1 MQFIVDGKMY
11 ESKLNFYSLD
21 YANTRAKD
29 EKANDL
35 VSIYNN
41 ILIYNSFDGL
51 IEGLES
57 IFSPKKNGGLT
68 RNDILKGLEQLEDN
82 NTSIDELI
90 EDVLKEMEESGF
102 FVKTLKKAN
111 RMMKLTMDDMTK
123 KKLDSVE
130 KAEMAQFQF
139 VLERA
144 NERGLI

>member
-1 MQFIVDGKMY
+1 MQFIVNGKMN

-29 EKANDL
+29 EKADDL

-41 ILIYNSFDGL
+41 ILIYNSFDAL
-51 IEGLES
+51 IQALET
-57 IFSPKKNGGLT
+57 IFSPKQNGGLT
-68 RNDILKGLEQLEDN
+68 RNDILLGLEQLEDN
-82 NTSIDELI
+82 DTDIETLI

-111 RMMKLTMDDMTK
+111 RMMKITMDDMAK

-130 KAEMAQFQF
+130 KAELQQFQSA
-139 VLERA
+139 LERA
-144 NERGLI
+144 NELGLI

>member
-1 MQFIVDGKMY
+1 MQFIVNGKMN

-29 EKANDL
+29 EKADDL

-41 ILIYNSFDGL
+41 ILIYNSFDAL
-51 IEGLES
+51 IQALET
-57 IFSPKKNGGLT
+57 IFSPKQNGGLT
-68 RNDILKGLEQLEDN
+68 RNDILLGLEQLEDN
-82 NTSIDELI
+82 NTDIETLI

-111 RMMKLTMDDMTK
+111 RMMKITMDDMAK

-130 KAEMAQFQF
+130 KAELKQFQSA
-139 VLERA
+139 LERA